1 MRSTAICRIGAE
13 EDRPL
18 DRVDQLSLWT
28 VIHTSQGRSQEM
40 SAFNMKTMVP
50 VGRSCSCT
58 SRSVDMETLFA
69 ELGDLG
75 RLPALLL
82 RRHAIPAISRIHSS
96 SAVMS
101 ISSPNLITATAMSA
115 ASSTLR
121 VALSIRYV
129 IALAGERP
137 RDIRFRLRLLH
148 P

>member
-1 MRSTAICRIGAE
+1 
-13 EDRPL
+13 
-18 DRVDQLSLWT
+18 
-28 VIHTSQGRSQEM
+28 
-40 SAFNMKTMVP
+40 
-50 VGRSCSCT
+50 
-58 SRSVDMETLFA
+58 METLFA

-82 RRHAIPAISRIHSS
+82 RRHAIPGISRIHSS

-137 RDIRFRLRLLH
+137 RDTRLRLRLLY